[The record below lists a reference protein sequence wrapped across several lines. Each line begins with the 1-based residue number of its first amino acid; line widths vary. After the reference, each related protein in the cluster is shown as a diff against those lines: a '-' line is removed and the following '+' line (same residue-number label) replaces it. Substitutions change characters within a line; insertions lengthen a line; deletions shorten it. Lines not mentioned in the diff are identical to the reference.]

1 MQCLPWPAPLRA
13 IAWKGQP
20 CDMGTTVMKP
30 RIQKVGFSP
39 PFRSVPD
46 FKTRCLLRTQDLTG
60 FVGKECGKGYF
71 TGILTVRQ
79 TVLWE
84 EKLSSTH
91 VHNTTQKYPGGLRQ
105 A

>member
-13 IAWKGQP
+13 TAWKGRP
-20 CDMGTTVMKP
+20 RDMGTTVMKP
-30 RIQKVGFSP
+30 RVQKVVF
-39 PFRSVPD
+39 FFFFQDCFPD

-79 TVLWE
+79 TVL
-84 EKLSSTH
+84 
-91 VHNTTQKYPGGLRQ
+91 
-105 A
+105 